1 MPNARA
7 VKLTGAGDVEVLS
20 LGEIEVDDPGP
31 GQILVEVAAAGL
43 NRADILQRRGLY
55 PAPPGVVADV
65 PGLEYAGTV
74 AAIGPGVS
82 LAAPGD
88 RVMGIV
94 AGGAMATHLLVHER
108 ELIPVPRG
116 MSLEHA
122 AAIPEA
128 FLTAYDA
135 LAQARAELGE
145 WVLIHAVG
153 SGVGTAAVQLARL
166 AGLHTI
172 GTSRSSDKLGRCV
185 ELGVDHP
192 VLVPSSGESAGN
204 FAGDVLAHT
213 SGAGVQVILDTVGAA
228 YFEQNLSTLATG
240 GRMVLIGLLGG
251 ARAQAPLALL
261 LQKRC
266 TVIGTVLRSRALEE
280 KAALARRFGQR
291 VVPLFATGALGP
303 VLDTVMPMAEIA
315 AAHQRMEKNQS
326 FGKIVLRW

>member
-1 MPNARA
+1 MPSARA

-20 LGEIEVDDPGP
+20 LGEIEVGDPGP
-31 GQILVEVAAAGL
+31 GQVLVEVAAAGL

-74 AAIGPGVS
+74 AAVGQGVS

-94 AGGAMATHLLVHER
+94 AGGAMATHLVVHER

-116 MSLEHA
+116 VSLDHA

-135 LAQARAELGE
+135 LGQARAELGD
-145 WVLIHAVG
+145 WVMIHAVG

-172 GTSRSSDKLGRCV
+172 GTSRSSKKLGRCV

-192 VLVPSSGESAGN
+192 VLVPGSGDSAGR
-204 FAGDVLAHT
+204 FADDVLAHT
-213 SGAGVQVILDTVGAA
+213 GGTGVQIILDTVGAA
-228 YFEQNLSTLATG
+228 YFEQNLRALATG

-251 ARAQAPLALL
+251 ATAQAPLGLL
-261 LQKRC
+261 LHKRC
-266 TVIGTVLRSRALEE
+266 TIIGTVLRSRALEE
-280 KAALARRFGQR
+280 KAVLARRFGQR
-291 VVPLFATGALGP
+291 IVPLFTTGALGP
-303 VLDTVMPMAEIA
+303 VLDTVMPMADIA
-315 AAHQRMEKNQS
+315 AAHQRMEQDQT